1 MSTAHSL
8 RNTIGG
14 TQQPLITEERFEA
27 DGSAELITS
36 VNPSTGERVAGGVAP
51 IEAVNDAVEAAR
63 GALAG
68 WRRLGVEGRI
78 SALRKVADRVDAH
91 RERIAGAISLE
102 MGKPRAEAL
111 VEAGSVK
118 GKIEGV
124 IAQLSHTLPSAPPNA
139 PGEQRFHPLGVI
151 GVIGPFNFPVH
162 LLNTHVIPALLTGNT
177 IILKPSE
184 VTPLSAQR
192 YMDLFLD
199 AGFPEGVINLVHG
212 AGKVGGALS
221 SHEGLNG
228 VIFTGSY
235 ETGRRIR
242 EATFDQPH
250 KKVCLEL
257 GGKNPALVL
266 DDADLAQATREILL
280 GALLTTG
287 QRCTATSRVIVTK
300 GIAEPLK
307 RALTEALKK
316 IEPSDPM
323 AEGCFIGPLANLSA
337 KRRFLSLLAQG
348 KAEGARPVVESQ
360 DLSQAFVTPSMYEVS
375 GAEPYLEEELF
386 GPHIAFQVVEDEAE
400 AFAWASKN
408 PYGLSAS
415 VFSAREEALEALY
428 DLVPAGVL
436 NWNRSTNGASGLLPF
451 GGVGKS
457 GNWHPAGSEGPR
469 LSTYAVAVM
478 SVPFGELTPHAGLDR
493 QLARDPLKRLERQHR
508 AEEVCERFGC
518 WLSIEADVAHLSWD
532 QLKVRGGRGYL
543 SGRELQ
549 AYAQRAGLTSNES
562 GLMISLESSERAEHI
577 EEALLRFF
585 DDLMRLD
592 PERFLARPRRELLN
606 PSQGELPRSKRFL
619 DRFYG
624 GDFLPKEK
632 KPLVADLARSQGP
645 FLRSVDERPLQIID
659 AASQIASLPGGFRP
673 DVVQRDLDDGL
684 FAELVSANAHADEL
698 IGEAHYEALAT
709 QLLSHA
715 PKTVSH
721 VCWTNGGAEA
731 NEKAFHLAK
740 MYGTGGKRVLAFEGA
755 FHGRTLI
762 SLYCT
767 WNEVKRAPYQLAGHE
782 AVFLKRPIADDPYFD
797 PEVTVD
803 WLSGWRTPASSDASP
818 EEVTAHRASLKGSG
832 DALLAT
838 EVDCLVAVELAIRQG
853 DVLTCI
859 IEPYQCEGGD
869 VSPTRRFFNGL
880 RALTRAYGVPLI
892 FDEVQSGFG
901 LSGPVFWHERFDLRD
916 AEGNPEGPDFVTGAK
931 RAQVGYVLSPYPDP
945 DPGPAH
951 AVSARRGV
959 SHLEIITTQP
969 SHEALARAELDELI
983 ERWPQVVTRPRVFG
997 DAFGFDLPS
1006 TEVAMHLINQRFYQG
1021 YMVYIAGKK
1030 TLRYRLN
1037 RGFKPS
1043 EVSEVFAVIDRS
1055 IEALVE
1061 QAGGVEVAGG
1071 EPLLERMSACVAPAW
1086 VDRAED
1092 EEDHL
1097 PTLVELLS
1105 VPGDADLYVKR
1116 FGELSEEARREGEA
1130 LIGLG
1135 RQRASSDATTL
1146 AQVDPEDFNARC
1158 SVSLNHFVADRLAV
1172 RVRRVDA
1179 VTFTAHRQAVIALEE
1194 ACYEPARQDDIET
1207 LQQIADH
1214 PEGVVCFAED
1224 IEGLVGIALGSPLE
1238 EWAQITGPDED
1249 PHRGLEDTLYSADIS
1264 IDPRARGLGVGHRL
1278 RGALIQE
1285 ALKATRADGAPRF
1298 AFVTGRNRVGDA
1310 DVMWSINQRWGAYV
1324 TRTYDHQYGEA
1335 DAQARYYRIPLRR
1348 ADRRAFKPAQA
1359 SQDPVQLWGVHNPT
1373 GHAHPLLERGRDLGV
1388 FDEGSLTKM
1397 TVSNFITPPYARYS
1411 EALRYI
1417 APRGTAHM
1425 YFTSCPDEMID
1436 KSIRSL
1442 KHNRPESQVVIS
1454 FQGARF
1460 GGNTA
1465 AGRSLGECDPH
1476 FGWPMITH
1484 PSVDLARS
1492 LQELSEAVERAG
1504 GPQGVIAVM
1513 IEAVQP
1519 HSGQVLTD
1527 EAWRALCAWRDETGV
1542 PLVLSEVNTGF
1553 GRSGRGFW
1561 WLDGAQG
1568 DADLVLWWAGGQV
1581 GHIFARPQVFVSKP
1595 LTLISTWDGEDL
1607 SATRLLWQL
1616 YATDGGAPRPEL
1628 EAWLD
1633 ETLSAQFGGAQV
1645 GGLGLFRSVRHVAS
1659 EALWS
1664 GLKARGIQVQRLG
1677 DAVIFAPPLT
1687 LSEVEQASFKT
1698 ALSEVVAHL
1707 S

>member
-1 MSTAHSL
+1 MSELHTL
-8 RNTIGG
+8 RNLIGA
-14 TQQPLITEERFEA
+14 RFEGLGA
-27 DGSAELITS
+27 LGSYGGDGSGEELCS
-36 VNPSTGERVAGGVAP
+36 MNPSTGERVAGGVALSS
-51 IEAVNDAVEAAR
+51 AVDRAVEAAR
-63 GALAG
+63 GALSA
-68 WRRLGVEGRI
+68 WRKLGLAGRI
-78 SALRKVADRVDAH
+78 EALTAVADKVAEH
-91 RERIAGAISLE
+91 RERIAEAISLE
-102 MGKPRAEAL
+102 MGKPLSEAL
-111 VEAGSVK
+111 IEAGSVK

-124 IAQLSHTLPSAPPNA
+124 IAQLNHTLPSAPPNA

-192 YMDLFLD
+192 YAELFHD
-199 AGFPEGVINLVHG
+199 AGFPAGVLNLVHG
-212 AGKVGGALS
+212 AGKIGGALS
-221 SHEGLNG
+221 AHGGLNG
-228 VIFTGSY
+228 LIFTGSY

-242 EATFDQPH
+242 QATFDQPH

-257 GGKNPALVL
+257 GGKNPAIVL

-287 QRCTATSRVIVTK
+287 QRCTATSRVIATK

-307 RALTEALKK
+307 RALTEALRK
-316 IEPSDPM
+316 ITPSDPM
-323 AEGCFIGPLANLSA
+323 AEGCFMGPLANLNA

-348 KAEGARPVVESQ
+348 RAEGARPVLESQ
-360 DLSQAFVTPSMYEVS
+360 DLHQAFVSPSLYEVT
-375 GAEPYLEEELF
+375 GEEPYLEEELF
-386 GPHIAFQVVEDEAE
+386 GPHLAFQVVEDEE
-400 AFAWASKN
+400 AAFEWASKN
-408 PYGLSAS
+408 SYGLSAS

-428 DLVPAGVL
+428 ERVPAGVL

-478 SVPFGELTPHAGLDR
+478 SVPLGQITAHAALDQQLSR
-493 QLARDPLKRLERQHR
+493 QPLERLERQHR
-508 AEEVCERFGC
+508 AEELCERFNC
-518 WLSIEADVAHLSWD
+518 WLSIEGPHAKLPWA
-532 QLKVRGGRGYL
+532 QLKVRGGSGLL
-543 SGRELQ
+543 SAAELKGRAE
-549 AYAQRAGLTSNES
+549 RAGLSADDS
-562 GLMISLESSERAEHI
+562 GLVINLEGGDAEAL
-577 EEALLRFF
+577 EEALLSFF
-585 DDLMRLD
+585 EGLLCLD
-592 PERFLARPRRELLN
+592 PERFLARPRREILN
-606 PSQGELPRSKRFL
+606 PPQGALPRSSGFL
-619 DRFYG
+619 KRFYG
-624 GDFLPKEK
+624 GSYLPQEK
-632 KPLVADLARSQGP
+632 KPLVADLARSGGP
-645 FLRSVDERPLQIID
+645 FLRSVDDEPLQIID

-673 DVVQRDLDDGL
+673 DEAQRDLDDGR
-684 FAELVSANAHADEL
+684 FDELLSANAHPDEL
-698 IGEAHYEALAT
+698 IGAPHFDELAARM
-709 QLLSHA
+709 LEHA
-715 PKTVSH
+715 PPTVSH

-767 WNEVKRAPYQLAGHE
+767 WNEVKRAPYQLKGHE
-782 AVFLKRPIADDPYFD
+782 AVFLKRPLPEDPYAD
-797 PEVTVD
+797 PALPD
-803 WLSGWRTPASSDASP
+803 GWLAAWRQAVAAELS
-818 EEVTAHRASLKGSG
+818 EEELRAARERLKGEG
-832 DALLAT
+832 DALLAE
-838 EVDCLVAVELAIRQG
+838 EVDCLVAVELAIREG
-853 DVLTCI
+853 DVLSCI

-901 LSGPVFWHERFDLRD
+901 LSGPVFWHERFALID
-916 AEGNPEGPDFVTGAK
+916 AEGQPEGPDFVTGAK

-959 SHLEIITTQP
+959 SHLDLITSRP
-969 SHEALARAELDELI
+969 SHEALARSCLDELV
-983 ERWPQVVTRPRVFG
+983 ERWPQVVTRPRAFG

-1006 TEVAMHLINQRFYQG
+1006 TEIAMHLINQRFYRG
-1021 YMVYIAGKK
+1021 YMVYIAGKR

-1043 EVSEVFAVIDRS
+1043 EVQEVFAVIDRS

-1071 EPLLERMSACVAPAW
+1071 EPLIERMSACEAPKW
-1086 VDRAED
+1086 VDSVES
-1092 EEDHL
+1092 EEDHI
-1097 PTLVELLS
+1097 PTLSELLS
-1105 VPGDADLYVKR
+1105 VPGEADLYVKR
-1116 FGELSEEARREGEA
+1116 FGPLSEEARRAGEA
-1130 LIGLG
+1130 LTGLSA
-1135 RQRASSDATTL
+1135 QRSEADGPLL
-1146 AQVDPEDFNARC
+1146 AQVDPAQFEAEGALRF
-1158 SVSLNHFVADRLAV
+1158 NHFVADRLAV
-1172 RVRRVDA
+1172 RVRRVSLEDFDA
-1179 VTFTAHRQAVIALEE
+1179 ARQLVIELEE

-1207 LQQIADH
+1207 LRAIAAH
-1214 PEGVVCFAED
+1214 PEGLVCFAED
-1224 IEGLVGIALGSPLE
+1224 VEGLVGIALGSPLE
-1238 EWAQITGPDED
+1238 DWAHIVGPDED
-1249 PHRGLEDTLYSADIS
+1249 PHRGQEDTLYSADIS

-1278 RGALIQE
+1278 RGALIKE
-1285 ALKATRADGAPRF
+1285 ALKARRADGSPRF
-1298 AFVTGRNRVGDA
+1298 AFITGRNRVGEA

-1324 TRTYDHQYGEA
+1324 ARLYEGQYGEEG
-1335 DAQARYYRIPLRR
+1335 AQARYYRIPLRR
-1348 ADRRAFKPAQA
+1348 ADRRSFKARQPSTQ
-1359 SQDPVQLWGVHNPT
+1359 SPQLWGVHNPT
-1373 GHAHPLLERGRDLGV
+1373 GHAHPLLERARDLGV
-1388 FDEGSLTKM
+1388 FDEGAFTKM
-1397 TVSNFITPPYARYS
+1397 TVSNFITPQYARYA
-1411 EALRYI
+1411 ETIRDF

-1442 KHNRPESQVVIS
+1442 KHNRPHAQVVIS
-1454 FQGARF
+1454 FEGARF

-1476 FGWPMITH
+1476 FGWPVICH
-1484 PSVDLARS
+1484 PSVDLERS
-1492 LQELSEAVERAG
+1492 LRALDEQVEAAG
-1504 GPQGVIAVM
+1504 GPDGVIGLFV
-1513 IEAVQP
+1513 EAVQP
-1519 HSGQVLTD
+1519 HTGRVLSD
-1527 EAWRALCAWRDETGV
+1527 EGWAALCAWRDKTGV

-1616 YATDGGAPRPEL
+1616 YATRGGQPSAGL
-1628 EAWLD
+1628 SGWLQD
-1633 ETLSAQFGGAQV
+1633 TLSARFGAELV
-1645 GGLGLFRSVRHVAS
+1645 KGLGLFRSVRHSKS
-1659 EALWS
+1659 EAIWA
-1664 GLKARGIQVQRLG
+1664 GLKERGVQVQRLG
-1677 DAVIFAPPLT
+1677 DALLFAPPLT
-1687 LSEVEQASFKT
+1687 LSAEERAQFERALDEVMSA
-1698 ALSEVVAHL
+1698 
-1707 S
+1707 

>member
-8 RNTIGG
+8 RNLIGKELL
-14 TQQPLITEERFEA
+14 PLHMEEGFEA
-27 DGSAELITS
+27 DGGAELICS
-36 VNPSTGERVAGGVAP
+36 VNPSTGAQVASGVA
-51 IEAVNDAVEAAR
+51 ELSAVEDAIMAAR
-63 GALAG
+63 AALAA
-68 WRRLGVEGRI
+68 WRRLGLEGRI
-78 SALRKVADRVDAH
+78 KALSAVAERVEAH
-91 RERIAGAISLE
+91 RERIAEAICLE
-102 MGKPRAEAL
+102 MGKPWSEAL
-111 VEAGSVK
+111 IEAGSVK

-192 YMDLFLD
+192 YAELFVD
-199 AGFPEGVINLVHG
+199 AGFPAGVLNLVHG
-212 AGKVGGALS
+212 AGKVGAALS

-228 VIFTGSY
+228 LIFTGSY

-257 GGKNPALVL
+257 GGKNPAIVL
-266 DDADLAQATREILL
+266 DDADLEQATREILL

-300 GIAEPLK
+300 GIAERLK
-307 RALTEALKK
+307 RALVEALKK

-323 AEGCFIGPLANLSA
+323 AEGCFMGPLANLNA
-337 KRRFLSLLAQG
+337 KRRFLALLEQG
-348 KAEGARPVVESQ
+348 RAEGARPVVESQ
-360 DLSQAFVTPSMYEVS
+360 DLTQAFVTPSLYEVS
-375 GAEPYLEEELF
+375 GEEPYLEEELF
-386 GPHIAFQVVEDEAE
+386 GPHLAFQVVEGEAE
-400 AFAWASKN
+400 AFEWAAKN

-415 VFSAREEALEALY
+415 VFSAREEALESLY
-428 DLVPAGVL
+428 ELVPAGVL

-478 SVPFGELTPHAGLDR
+478 SVPFGERTPHAALDR
-493 QLARDPLKRLERQHR
+493 QLARQPLKRLERQHR

-518 WLSIEADVAHLSWD
+518 WLSIEADVALLSWT
-532 QLKVRGGRGYL
+532 QLKVRGGKGYL
-543 SGRELQ
+543 SDQELS
-549 AYAQRAGLTSNES
+549 ARATAAGLQVSAS
-562 GLMISLESSERAEHI
+562 GLAIQLESSEEPAAL
-577 EEALLRFF
+577 EEALLSFF
-585 DDLMRLD
+585 DELMRLD
-592 PERFLARPRRELLN
+592 PEPFLARPRREILN
-606 PSQGELPRSKRFL
+606 PTRGELPRSRRFL

-624 GDFLPKEK
+624 GAFLPKEK

-645 FLRSVDERPLQIID
+645 FLRSVDDEPLQIID

-673 DVVQRDLDDGL
+673 DVTQRDLDDGL
-684 FAELVSANAHADEL
+684 FAELVTANAHADEL
-698 IGEAHYEALAT
+698 IGEAHYDELAA
-709 QLLSHA
+709 QMLAHA
-715 PKTVSH
+715 PHTVSH

-782 AVFLKRPIADDPYFD
+782 AVFLKRPIADDPYLD
-797 PEVTVD
+797 PAIPEG
-803 WLSGWRTPASSDASP
+803 WLSGWRAPLAESLSA
-818 EEVTAHRASLKGSG
+818 EEVVASREALKGSG
-832 DALLAT
+832 DALRGE
-838 EVDCLVAVELAIRQG
+838 EVDCLVALELKIREG
-853 DVLTCI
+853 DTLACI

-901 LSGPVFWHERFDLRD
+901 LSGPVFWHERFALTD
-916 AEGNPEGPDFVTGAK
+916 AEGQPEGPDYVTGAK
-931 RAQVGYVLSPYPDP
+931 RAQVGYVLSPHPDP

-959 SHLEIITTQP
+959 SHLEIVTQQP
-969 SHEALARAELDELI
+969 SHEGLAREELVALMA
-983 ERWPQVVTRPRVFG
+983 RWPQVVTRPRVFG

-1006 TEVAMHLINQRFYQG
+1006 AEIAMHLINQRFYQG
-1021 YMVYIAGKK
+1021 YMVYIAGKQ

-1043 EVSEVFAVIDRS
+1043 EVREVFAVIDRS

-1071 EPLLERMSACVAPAW
+1071 EPLIERMSACSAPQW
-1086 VDRAED
+1086 VDRDED

-1097 PTLVELLS
+1097 STLVELLS
-1105 VPGDADLYVKR
+1105 VPGEADLYVKR
-1116 FGELSEEARREGEA
+1116 FGELSEEVRRAGEA
-1130 LIGLG
+1130 LVELSAERSEG
-1135 RQRASSDATTL
+1135 DAARL
-1146 AQVDPEDFNARC
+1146 ATVDPERFNAH
-1158 SVSLNHFVADRLAV
+1158 SDVPFNHFVADRLAV
-1172 RVRRVDA
+1172 RVRRVSLA
-1179 VTFTAHRQAVIALEE
+1179 EFIAHRQDVIALEE

-1207 LQQIADH
+1207 LEQIAAH

-1224 IEGLVGIALGSPLE
+1224 AEGLVGIALGSPLE
-1238 EWAQITGPDED
+1238 EWSQITGPDED

-1278 RGALIQE
+1278 RGALIRE
-1285 ALKATRADGAPRF
+1285 ALNAKRADGAPRF
-1298 AFVTGRNRVGDA
+1298 AFLTGRNRVGEA
-1310 DVMWSINQRWGAYV
+1310 DVMWAINQRWGAYV
-1324 TRTYDHQYGEA
+1324 VRTYEQQYGEA
-1335 DAQARYYRIPLRR
+1335 DAQSRYYRIPLRR
-1348 ADRRAFKPAQA
+1348 ADRRRFSAPQEV
-1359 SQDPVQLWGVHNPT
+1359 SPPTQLWGVHNPT
-1373 GHAHPLLERGRDLGV
+1373 GHGHPLLMRARDLGV
-1388 FDEGSLTKM
+1388 FDEGCFTKM

-1411 EALRYI
+1411 EALRQI

-1442 KHNRPESQVVIS
+1442 KHNRPEAQVVVS
-1454 FQGARF
+1454 FEGARF

-1476 FGWPMITH
+1476 FGWPTITH
-1484 PSVDLARS
+1484 PSVDLERS
-1492 LQELSEAVERAG
+1492 LKELNEALESAG
-1504 GPQGVIAVM
+1504 GPQGLIAVM
-1513 IEAVQP
+1513 IEAIQP
-1519 HSGQVLTD
+1519 HSGRALSD
-1527 EAWRALCAWRDETGV
+1527 EGWSALCAWRDETGV

-1616 YATDGGAPRPEL
+1616 YATNGGAARPAL

-1633 ETLSAQFGGAQV
+1633 QTLSARFGAEQV
-1645 GGLGLFRSVRHVAS
+1645 RGLGLFRSVRHSAS
-1659 EALWS
+1659 ERLWA
-1664 GLKARGIQVQRLG
+1664 GLKARGVQVQRLG

-1687 LSEVEQASFKT
+1687 LSAEEQGTFER
-1698 ALSEVVAHL
+1698 ALSEVCAEL